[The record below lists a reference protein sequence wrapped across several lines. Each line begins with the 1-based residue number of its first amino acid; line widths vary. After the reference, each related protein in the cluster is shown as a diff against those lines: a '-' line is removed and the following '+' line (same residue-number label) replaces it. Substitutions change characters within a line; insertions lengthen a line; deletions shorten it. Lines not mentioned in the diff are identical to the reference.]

1 MGNVMKKHTK
11 TTNNS
16 VENAVDTEI
25 TTTVVSVN
33 TESPKIAEVKTEE
46 VSKVEKKV
54 YTNETPIPCMSI
66 VSGELGMEGIKSNI
80 NYRWA
85 ERGDVTDVEY
95 QDLVAAIRSSASFII
110 KPYFIIMDDE
120 FVKQFPQ
127 VEKIYK
133 TLYSIHDLKDV
144 LRMPATEMR
153 TTILSLPD
161 GAKESIKNIAATM
174 INNGT
179 LDSVQ
184 KIRIL
189 DEIFDTKLM
198 MLTELYD

>member
-1 MGNVMKKHTK
+1 MANAMKKYK
-11 TTNNS
+11 TTPKTIMETNVFGVDEINN
-16 VENAVDTEI
+16 N
-25 TTTVVSVN
+25 
-33 TESPKIAEVKTEE
+33 ESETNE
-46 VSKVEKKV
+46 VSEVKVEKKV
-54 YTNETPIPCMSI
+54 YLNETPVACMSI
-66 VSGELGMEGIKSNI
+66 VSGELGMEGIKSRI

-95 QDLVAAIRSSASFII
+95 QDLVAAIRSNASFII

-133 TLYSIHDLKDV
+133 SLYSIHDLKDV
-144 LRMPATEMR
+144 LRMPVADMKA
-153 TTILSLPD
+153 TILSLPD

-184 KIRIL
+184 KIRVL